1 MNVALANIMCRNCA
15 DKTLTALTETA
26 LASVESKVSLADYW
40 DFYCE
45 FLHNISFLMVKNEKW
60 PSDSR
65 VVGLLH
71 IFVFKCIRH
80 TGWGTSS
87 IDAFMMQNHPLL

>member
-1 MNVALANIMCRNCA
+1 MNVALANIMWRNCA
-15 DKTLTALTETA
+15 LIETA
-26 LASVESKVSLADYW
+26 LASVESMVSLADYW

-45 FLHNISFLMVKNEKW
+45 FVHSISFLMVKNEKW
-60 PSDSR
+60 PWDSR

-71 IFVFKCIRH
+71 IFVFLKCIRH

>member
-1 MNVALANIMCRNCA
+1 MAVANIMWRNCA

-26 LASVESKVSLADYW
+26 LASVESKVSLTDYW
-40 DFYCE
+40 DFYCA
-45 FLHNISFLMVKNEKW
+45 FVHNISFLMVKNEKCPW
-60 PSDSR
+60 DSQ
-65 VVGLLH
+65 VVCLLH
-71 IFVFKCIRH
+71 IFVLKCLRH